1 MYDRYARTSRKPPS
15 AANTLQIGIDCVRVN
30 SPMMAIDLVEDQL
43 QDNKHDHV
51 CIFGISRRNEAM

>member
-51 CIFGISRRNEAM
+51 CIFGISR